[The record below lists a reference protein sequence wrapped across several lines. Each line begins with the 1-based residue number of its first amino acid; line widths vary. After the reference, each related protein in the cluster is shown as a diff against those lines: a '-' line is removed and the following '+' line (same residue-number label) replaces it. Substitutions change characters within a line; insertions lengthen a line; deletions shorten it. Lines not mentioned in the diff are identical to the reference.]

1 MTSVSVGK
9 KRFLA
14 KIKKDASGCWLW
26 TGATRGRQ
34 PSHLYGWVTFNK
46 KQLGAHRLA
55 WIFFVGEIPPG
66 MSVCHKCDVPLCVNP
81 DHLFLGTH
89 AENMKDMHSKGRL
102 KRSLEQPMRSW
113 TADEDEVLRANYANV
128 SAEVIAEQLGRSVRA
143 IWVRANR
150 LNVRKEIHA

>member
-1 MTSVSVGK
+1 MTSVEVGK
-9 KRFLA
+9 RRFFA
-14 KIKKDASGCWLW
+14 KVAKHPSGCWLW
-26 TGATRGRQ
+26 SGATSGTGA
-34 PSHLYGWVTFNK
+34 HKYGWVTFNK
-46 KQLGAHRLA
+46 RQYKAHRLA
-55 WIFFVGEIPPG
+55 WMLLIGEIPHG

-89 AENMKDMHSKGRL
+89 AENMKDMHRKGRL
-102 KRSLEQPMRSW
+102 KRSIEQPVRSW